1 MNELLLINKPQ
12 NMTSFDVVAIVR
24 KTLNIKKIG
33 HTGTLDPNAEG
44 LMIIL
49 IDKATKALPFLHLD
63 KKEYIASLKLGI
75 KTITGDIWGEV
86 IEQGSIPI
94 LTKEMIEYSLKSFL
108 GKSIQ
113 TPPKVSAISV
123 NGKRLYEYARKDQE
137 VEIPKREIEIF
148 EIECLNIDEEIHF
161 RVQCSSGTYIRSLC
175 EDIAEKLGTI
185 GTMSK
190 LTRTKIEMFNVK
202 DAYTIEQIR
211 NNEFKFTS
219 VNEALNYP
227 KFEIES
233 VIDVKNGKKI
243 RCDSEE
249 DVILLTHNNEVLAL
263 YEKDDE
269 QHTYRCLRG
278 LW

>member
-24 KTLNIKKIG
+24 KTLNIKKVG

-63 KKEYIASLKLGI
+63 KKEYFASLKLGL
-75 KTITGDIWGEV
+75 KTSTGDIWGEV
-86 IEQGSIPI
+86 IEQGSVPVLSQETIKNV
-94 LTKEMIEYSLKSFL
+94 LNSFL
-108 GKSIQ
+108 GQSIQ

-123 NGKRLYEYARKDQE
+123 NGKRLYEYARNDQE

-148 EIECLNIDEEIHF
+148 EIECLSVDDEIHF

-175 EDIAEKLGTI
+175 EDIAVKLGTI

-190 LTRTKIEMFNVK
+190 LTRTKIEMFDVK

-211 NNEFKFTS
+211 NKEFKFTS
-219 VNEALNYP
+219 INEALIYP
-227 KFEIES
+227 KIEIES

-249 DVILLTHNNEVLAL
+249 DLVLLTYNNEVLAI

>member
-24 KTLNIKKIG
+24 KTLNIKKVG

-49 IDKATKALPFLHLD
+49 IDKATKALPFLHLN

-75 KTITGDIWGEV
+75 KTNTGDIWGEI
-86 IEQGSIPI
+86 IEEKNVPELS
-94 LTKEMIEYSLKSFL
+94 KEFIEEVLGSFL

-123 NGKRLYEYARKDQE
+123 NGKRLYEYARKNQD
-137 VEIPKREIEIF
+137 VEIPLREIEVF
-148 EIECLNIDEEIHF
+148 DIECLNVDDQIHF

-190 LTRTKIEMFNVK
+190 LTRTKIEMFSINEAV
-202 DAYTIEQIR
+202 TIDQLR
-211 NNEFKFTS
+211 NKEFNFTS
-219 VNEALNYP
+219 INNALIYP
-227 KFEIES
+227 KIEIEN

-249 DVILLTHNNEVLAL
+249 NILLLTHKDEVIAL

>member
-24 KTLNIKKIG
+24 KTLNIKKVG

-63 KKEYIASLKLGI
+63 KKEYFASLKLGL
-75 KTITGDIWGEV
+75 KTSTGDIWGEV
-86 IEQGSIPI
+86 IEQGSVPT
-94 LTKEMIEYSLKSFL
+94 LSQETIENVLCSFL
-108 GKSIQ
+108 GNSIQ

-148 EIECLNIDEEIHF
+148 EIECLNVDDEIHF

-175 EDIAEKLGTI
+175 EDIAVKLGTL

-211 NNEFKFTS
+211 SKEFEFTS
-219 VNEALNYP
+219 INEALIYT
-227 KFEIES
+227 KIEVES
-233 VIDVKNGKKI
+233 DTDVKNGKKI

-249 DVILLTHNNEVLAL
+249 DLVLLTHNNEVLAL

>member
-24 KTLNIKKIG
+24 KTLNIKKVG

-49 IDKATKALPFLHLD
+49 IDKATKALPFLHLNN
-63 KKEYIASLKLGI
+63 KEYVASLKLGI
-75 KTITGDIWGEV
+75 KTNTGDIWGEV
-86 IEQGSIPI
+86 IEESNIPV
-94 LTKEMIEYSLKSFL
+94 LNQKTIETVLDSFL
-108 GKSIQ
+108 GKSMQ

-123 NGKRLYEYARKDQE
+123 NGKRLYEYARKDQD
-137 VEIPKREIEIF
+137 VVIPQRKIEIF
-148 EIECLNIDEEIHF
+148 KIECLKVDNEIHF
-161 RVQCSSGTYIRSLC
+161 KVQCSSGTYIRSLC
-175 EDIAEKLGTI
+175 EDIAMKLGTV

-190 LTRTKIEMFNVK
+190 LTRTKIEMFNLE
-202 DAYTIEQIR
+202 DAYTIDQIR
-211 NNEFKFTS
+211 NKNFKFQS
-219 VNEALNYP
+219 IDKALDYP
-227 KFEIES
+227 RIEIES

-243 RCDSEE
+243 RCNSEA
-249 DVILLTHNNEVLAL
+249 DVVLLTHQNEILAL

>member
-24 KTLNIKKIG
+24 KTLNIKKVG

-49 IDKATKALPFLHLD
+49 IDKATKALPFLHLN
-63 KKEYIASLKLGI
+63 KKEYIATLKLGI
-75 KTITGDIWGEV
+75 KTNTGDIWGEV
-86 IEQGSIPI
+86 IEEKSVPDISYD
-94 LTKEMIEYSLKSFL
+94 EIETVLKSFM
-108 GKSIQ
+108 GKSLQ

-137 VEIPKREIEIF
+137 VVIPQREIEIY
-148 EIECLNIDEEIHF
+148 EIECLSIDDEIHF

-175 EDIAEKLGTI
+175 EDIALKLNTV

-190 LTRTKIEMFNVK
+190 LTRTKIEMFNVEN
-202 DAYTIEQIR
+202 AYTITQIR
-211 NNEFKFTS
+211 NKEFQFESIDK
-219 VNEALNYP
+219 ALNYP
-227 KFEIES
+227 RFEIENI
-233 VIDVKNGKKI
+233 VDVKNGKKI
-243 RCDSEE
+243 RCDSEAE
-249 DVILLTHNNEVLAL
+249 VILLTYLEEAIAI

>member
-1 MNELLLINKPQ
+1 MNKLLLINKPQ

-24 KTLNIKKIG
+24 KNLNIKKVG
-33 HTGTLDPNAEG
+33 HSGTLDPNAEG
-44 LMIIL
+44 LMILL
-49 IDKATKALPFLHLD
+49 IDKATKALPFLHLN
-63 KKEYIASLKLGI
+63 KKEYIATLKLGI
-75 KTITGDIWGEV
+75 KTSTGDIWGEI
-86 IEQGSIPI
+86 IESKSIPDI
-94 LTKEMIEYSLKSFL
+94 SNDEIKKVLSSFI

-175 EDIAEKLGTI
+175 EDIANKLGTV
-185 GTMSK
+185 GTMSQ
-190 LTRTKIEMFNVK
+190 LTRTKIEMFSIE
-202 DAYTIEQIR
+202 DAYTIDQIR
-211 NNEFKFTS
+211 NKEFIFTS
-219 VNEALNYP
+219 VSKALIYP
-227 KFEIES
+227 KIEIES
-233 VIDVKNGKKI
+233 VMDVKNGKKI
-243 RCDSEE
+243 RLNSEE
-249 DVILLTHNNEVLAL
+249 EIVLLTHNDEVIAL

>member
-24 KTLNIKKIG
+24 KTLNIKKVG

-263 YEKDDE
+263 YKKDDE

>member
-24 KTLNIKKIG
+24 KALNIRKVG

-44 LMIIL
+44 LMIVL
-49 IDKATKALPFLHLD
+49 IDKATKALPFMHLN
-63 KKEYIASLKLGI
+63 KKEYFASLKLGI
-75 KTITGDIWGEV
+75 KTSTGDIWGEEIERGV
-86 IEQGSIPI
+86 IPQLDEKNVYDI
-94 LTKEMIEYSLKSFL
+94 LNTFL
-108 GKSIQ
+108 GKTIQ

-123 NGKRLYEYARKDQE
+123 NGKRLYEYARKDQD
-137 VEIPKREIEIF
+137 VVIPKREIEIY
-148 EIECLNIDEEIHF
+148 EIELINMDEEIHF

-175 EDIAEKLGTI
+175 EDIAVKLGTV

-190 LTRTKIEMFNVK
+190 LIRTKIEAFELK

-211 NNEFKFTS
+211 NKEFNFGEISK
-219 VNEALNYP
+219 ALNYP
-227 KFEIES
+227 IIQIDDS
-233 VIDVKNGKKI
+233 TDVKNGKKLKL
-243 RCDSEE
+243 DSNEPI
-249 DVILLTHNNEVLAL
+249 VMLKHNDQVLAI

-269 QHTYRCLRG
+269 QQIYRCLRG

>member
-24 KTLNIKKIG
+24 KTLNIKKVG

-75 KTITGDIWGEV
+75 KTSTGDIWGEV

-108 GKSIQ
+108 GKSLP

-263 YEKDDE
+263 YKKDDE

>member
-1 MNELLLINKPQ
+1 MNELLLIKKPQ

-24 KTLNIKKIG
+24 KTLNIKKVG

-49 IDKATKALPFLHLD
+49 IDKATKALPFLHLN
-63 KKEYIASLKLGI
+63 KKEYIATLKLGI
-75 KTITGDIWGEV
+75 KTNTGDIWGEV
-86 IEQGSIPI
+86 IEEKSVPDISYD
-94 LTKEMIEYSLKSFL
+94 EIETVLKSFM
-108 GKSIQ
+108 GKSLQ

-137 VEIPKREIEIF
+137 VVIPQREIEIY
-148 EIECLNIDEEIHF
+148 EIECLSVDDEIHF

-175 EDIAEKLGTI
+175 EDIALKLNTV

-190 LTRTKIEMFNVK
+190 LTRTKIEMFNVEN
-202 DAYTIEQIR
+202 AYTITQIR
-211 NNEFKFTS
+211 NKEFQFESIDK
-219 VNEALNYP
+219 ALNYP
-227 KFEIES
+227 RFEIENI
-233 VIDVKNGKKI
+233 VDVKNGKKI
-243 RCDSEE
+243 RCDSEAE
-249 DVILLTHNNEVLAL
+249 VILLTYLEEAIAI

>member
-24 KTLNIKKIG
+24 KTLNIKKVG

-75 KTITGDIWGEV
+75 KTSTGDIWGEV

-94 LTKEMIEYSLKSFL
+94 LTKEMIDFSLKSFL

-137 VEIPKREIEIF
+137 VKIPKREIEIF

-211 NNEFKFTS
+211 NKEFKFTS

-243 RCDSEE
+243 RCNTEE

>member
-1 MNELLLINKPQ
+1 MNELLLIKKPQ

-24 KTLNIKKIG
+24 KTLNIKKVG

-49 IDKATKALPFLHLD
+49 IDKATKALPFLHLN
-63 KKEYIASLKLGI
+63 KKEYIATLKLGI
-75 KTITGDIWGEV
+75 KTNTGDIWGEV
-86 IEQGSIPI
+86 IEEKSVPDISYD
-94 LTKEMIEYSLKSFL
+94 EIETVLKSFM
-108 GKSIQ
+108 GKSLQ

-137 VEIPKREIEIF
+137 VVIPQREIEIY
-148 EIECLNIDEEIHF
+148 EIECLSIDDEIHF

-175 EDIAEKLGTI
+175 EDIALKLNTV

-190 LTRTKIEMFNVK
+190 LTRTKIEMFNVEN
-202 DAYTIEQIR
+202 AYTITQIR
-211 NNEFKFTS
+211 NKEFQFESIDK
-219 VNEALNYP
+219 ALNYP
-227 KFEIES
+227 RFEIENI
-233 VIDVKNGKKI
+233 VDVKNGKKI
-243 RCDSEE
+243 RCDSEAE
-249 DVILLTHNNEVLAL
+249 VILLTYLEEAIAI

>member
-1 MNELLLINKPQ
+1 MNELLLIKKPQ

-24 KTLNIKKIG
+24 KTLNIKKVG

-49 IDKATKALPFLHLD
+49 IDKATKALPFLHLN
-63 KKEYIASLKLGI
+63 KKEYIATLKLGI
-75 KTITGDIWGEV
+75 KTNTGDIWGEV
-86 IEQGSIPI
+86 IEEKSVPDISYD
-94 LTKEMIEYSLKSFL
+94 EIETVLKSFM
-108 GKSIQ
+108 GKSLQ

-137 VEIPKREIEIF
+137 VVIPQREIEIY
-148 EIECLNIDEEIHF
+148 EIECLSVDDEIHF

-175 EDIAEKLGTI
+175 EDIALKLNTV

-190 LTRTKIEMFNVK
+190 LTRTKIEMFNVEN
-202 DAYTIEQIR
+202 AYTITQIR
-211 NNEFKFTS
+211 NKEFQFES
-219 VNEALNYP
+219 IDNALNYP
-227 KFEIES
+227 RFEIKNI
-233 VIDVKNGKKI
+233 VDVKNGKKI
-243 RCDSEE
+243 RCDSEAE
-249 DVILLTHNNEVLAL
+249 VILLTYLEEAIAL

>member
-1 MNELLLINKPQ
+1 K
-12 NMTSFDVVAIVR
+12 TS
-24 KTLNIKKIG
+24 
-33 HTGTLDPNAEG
+33 
-44 LMIIL
+44 
-49 IDKATKALPFLHLD
+49 
-63 KKEYIASLKLGI
+63 
-75 KTITGDIWGEV
+75 TGDIWGEV
-86 IEQGSIPI
+86 IEQGSVPT
-94 LTKEMIEYSLKSFL
+94 LSQETIENVLCSFL
-108 GKSIQ
+108 GNSIQ

-137 VEIPKREIEIF
+137 VEIPNREIEIF
-148 EIECLNIDEEIHF
+148 EIECLNVDDEIHF

-175 EDIAEKLGTI
+175 EDIAVKLGTL

-211 NNEFKFTS
+211 SKEFEFTS
-219 VNEALNYP
+219 INEALIYP
-227 KFEIES
+227 KIEVES
-233 VIDVKNGKKI
+233 VTDVKNGKKI

-249 DVILLTHNNEVLAL
+249 DLVLLTHNNEVLAL

>member
-24 KTLNIKKIG
+24 KSLNIKKVG

-49 IDKATKALPFLHLD
+49 IDKATKALPFLHLNR
-63 KKEYIASLKLGI
+63 KEYIASLKLGL
-75 KTITGDIWGEV
+75 KTSTGDIWGEV
-86 IEQGSIPI
+86 IDQENYPI
-94 LTKEMIEYSLKSFL
+94 ISNEDVIQVLNSFI

-123 NGKRLYEYARKDQE
+123 NGKRLYEYARKDQD

-148 EIECLNIDEEIHF
+148 EIECLNIDDEIHF

-175 EDIAEKLGTI
+175 EDIASKLNTI

-190 LTRTKIEMFNVK
+190 LTRTKIEMFELK
-202 DAYTIEQIR
+202 DAYTIQQIR
-211 NNEFKFTS
+211 NKEFMFTPVS
-219 VNEALNYP
+219 KALTYP
-227 KFEIES
+227 KIEVES

-249 DVILLTHNNEVLAL
+249 DIIVLTHENELLAI

>member
-24 KTLNIKKIG
+24 KALNIRKVG

-44 LMIIL
+44 LMIVL
-49 IDKATKALPFLHLD
+49 IDKATKALPFMQLN

-75 KTITGDIWGEV
+75 KTSTGDIWGEV
-86 IEQGSIPI
+86 IDTCHVPE
-94 LTKEMIEYSLKSFL
+94 LNKEIVINVLNSFI
-108 GKSIQ
+108 GKTIQ
-113 TPPKVSAISV
+113 IPPKVSAISV

-137 VEIPKREIEIF
+137 VEIPKRVIEIY
-148 EIECLNIDEEIHF
+148 EIECVGIDEEIHF

-175 EDIAEKLGTI
+175 EDIADKLETV

-190 LTRTKIEMFNVK
+190 LTRTKIESFELK

-211 NNEFKFTS
+211 NRDFKFGDI
-219 VNEALNYP
+219 NKALNYP
-227 KFEIES
+227 IIQIDDP
-233 VIDVKNGKKI
+233 VDVKNGKKLELNSDEPI
-243 RCDSEE
+243 
-249 DVILLTHNNEVLAL
+249 VMLKHNDEVLAI

-269 QHTYRCLRG
+269 QQIYRCLRG

>member
-24 KTLNIKKIG
+24 KTLNIKKVG

-49 IDKATKALPFLHLD
+49 IDKATKALPFLHLN
-63 KKEYIASLKLGI
+63 KKEYIATLKLGI
-75 KTITGDIWGEV
+75 KTNTGDIWGEV
-86 IEQGSIPI
+86 IEEKSVPDISYD
-94 LTKEMIEYSLKSFL
+94 EIETVLKSFM
-108 GKSIQ
+108 GKSLQ

-137 VEIPKREIEIF
+137 VVIPQREIEIY
-148 EIECLNIDEEIHF
+148 EIECLSIDDEIHF

-175 EDIAEKLGTI
+175 EDIALKLNTV

-190 LTRTKIEMFNVK
+190 LTRTKIEMFNVEN
-202 DAYTIEQIR
+202 AYTITQIR
-211 NNEFKFTS
+211 NKEFQFES
-219 VNEALNYP
+219 IDNALNYP
-227 KFEIES
+227 RFEIKNI
-233 VIDVKNGKKI
+233 VDVKNGKKI
-243 RCDSEE
+243 RCDSEAE
-249 DVILLTHNNEVLAL
+249 VILLTYLEEAIAI

>member
-1 MNELLLINKPQ
+1 MNELLLINKTQ

-24 KTLNIKKIG
+24 KTLNIKKVG

-75 KTITGDIWGEV
+75 KTSTGDIWGEV

>member
-24 KTLNIKKIG
+24 KTLNIKKVG

-108 GKSIQ
+108 GKSLP

-211 NNEFKFTS
+211 NNEWKFTS

-263 YEKDDE
+263 YKKDDE

>member
-24 KTLNIKKIG
+24 KTLNIKKVG

-49 IDKATKALPFLHLD
+49 IDKATKALPFLHLN
-63 KKEYIASLKLGI
+63 KKEYIATLKLGI
-75 KTITGDIWGEV
+75 KTNTGDIWGEV
-86 IEQGSIPI
+86 IEEKSVPDISYD
-94 LTKEMIEYSLKSFL
+94 EIETVLKSFM
-108 GKSIQ
+108 GKSLQ

-137 VEIPKREIEIF
+137 VVIPQREIEIY
-148 EIECLNIDEEIHF
+148 EIECLSVDDEIHF

-175 EDIAEKLGTI
+175 EDIALKLNTV

-190 LTRTKIEMFNVK
+190 LTRTKIEMFNVEN
-202 DAYTIEQIR
+202 AYTITQIR
-211 NNEFKFTS
+211 NKEFQFES
-219 VNEALNYP
+219 IDNALNYP
-227 KFEIES
+227 RFEIKNI
-233 VIDVKNGKKI
+233 VDVKNGKKI
-243 RCDSEE
+243 RCDSEAE
-249 DVILLTHNNEVLAL
+249 VILLTYLEEAIAI

>member
-1 MNELLLINKPQ
+1 MNELLLIKKPQ

-24 KTLNIKKIG
+24 KTLNIKKVG

-49 IDKATKALPFLHLD
+49 IDKATKALPFLHLN
-63 KKEYIASLKLGI
+63 KKEYIATLKLGI
-75 KTITGDIWGEV
+75 KTNTGDIWGEV
-86 IEQGSIPI
+86 IEEKSVPDISYD
-94 LTKEMIEYSLKSFL
+94 EIETVLKSFM
-108 GKSIQ
+108 GKSLQ

-137 VEIPKREIEIF
+137 VVIPQREIEIY
-148 EIECLNIDEEIHF
+148 EIECLSVDDKIHF

-175 EDIAEKLGTI
+175 EDIALKLNTV

-190 LTRTKIEMFNVK
+190 LTRTKIEMFNVEN
-202 DAYTIEQIR
+202 AYTITQIR
-211 NNEFKFTS
+211 NKEFQFES
-219 VNEALNYP
+219 IDNALNYP
-227 KFEIES
+227 RFEIKNI
-233 VIDVKNGKKI
+233 VDVKNGKKI
-243 RCDSEE
+243 RCDSEAE
-249 DVILLTHNNEVLAL
+249 VILLTYLEEAIAL

>member
-24 KTLNIKKIG
+24 KALNIRKVG

-49 IDKATKALPFLHLD
+49 IDKATKALPFMHLNR
-63 KKEYIASLKLGI
+63 KEYIASLKLGI
-75 KTITGDIWGEV
+75 KTSTGDIWGETIV
-86 IEQGSIPI
+86 TSQVPEIDEE
-94 LTKEMIEYSLKSFL
+94 LVVKVLNSFL
-108 GKSIQ
+108 GRTIQ

-137 VEIPKREIEIF
+137 VEIPKREIEIY
-148 EIECLNIDEEIHF
+148 EIECIGIDEEIHF

-175 EDIAEKLGTI
+175 EDIAEKLGTV

-190 LTRTKIEMFNVK
+190 LTRTRIESFELK
-202 DAYTIEQIR
+202 DAYTIDQIR
-211 NNEFKFTS
+211 NKDFKFGEIS
-219 VNEALNYP
+219 KALNYP
-227 KFEIES
+227 VIQIEDPT
-233 VIDVKNGKKI
+233 DVKNGKKLELE
-243 RCDSEE
+243 SEE
-249 DVILLTHNNEVLAL
+249 RVVMLKHNDEVLAI

-269 QHTYRCLRG
+269 QQNYRCLRG

>member
-24 KTLNIKKIG
+24 KTLNIKKVG

>member
-24 KTLNIKKIG
+24 KALNIRKVG

-44 LMIIL
+44 LMIVL
-49 IDKATKALPFLHLD
+49 IDKATKALPFMHLN
-63 KKEYIASLKLGI
+63 KKEYFASLKLGI
-75 KTITGDIWGEV
+75 KTSTGDIWGEEIAHDLIPQL
-86 IEQGSIPI
+86 IEKNVYNV
-94 LTKEMIEYSLKSFL
+94 LNSFL
-108 GKSIQ
+108 GKTIQ

-123 NGKRLYEYARKDQE
+123 NGKRLYEYARKDQD
-137 VEIPKREIEIF
+137 VVIPKREIEIY
-148 EIECLNIDEEIHF
+148 EIELINIDEEIHF

-175 EDIAEKLGTI
+175 EDIAVKLGTV

-190 LTRTKIEMFNVK
+190 LTRTKIETFDLK

-211 NNEFKFTS
+211 NKEFTFGEISK
-219 VNEALNYP
+219 ALNYP
-227 KFEIES
+227 IIQIDDS
-233 VIDVKNGKKI
+233 TDVKNGKKI
-243 RCDSEE
+243 KLDSNEPI
-249 DVILLTHNNEVLAL
+249 VMLKHNDEVLAI

-269 QHTYRCLRG
+269 QQIYRCLRG

>member
-24 KTLNIKKIG
+24 KALNIRKVG

-49 IDKATKALPFLHLD
+49 IDKATKALPFMHLN
-63 KKEYIASLKLGI
+63 KKEYYASLKLGI
-75 KTITGDIWGEV
+75 KTSTGDIWGETIDSSQV
-86 IEQGSIPI
+86 PEIKDE
-94 LTKEMIEYSLKSFL
+94 LVVEVLNSFL
-108 GKSIQ
+108 GKTIQ

-148 EIECLNIDEEIHF
+148 EIEFIGIDEEIHF

-175 EDIAEKLGTI
+175 EDIAEKLGTN

-190 LTRTKIEMFNVK
+190 LTRTRIESFELK

-211 NNEFKFTS
+211 NKEFKFGEIS
-219 VNEALNYP
+219 KALNYP
-227 KFEIES
+227 IIQIEDPT
-233 VIDVKNGKKI
+233 DVKNGKKI
-243 RCDSEE
+243 ELDSEE
-249 DVILLTHNNEVLAL
+249 RVVMLKHNDEVLAI

-269 QHTYRCLRG
+269 QQNYRCLRG

>member
-24 KTLNIKKIG
+24 KNLNIKKVG
-33 HTGTLDPNAEG
+33 HSGTLDPNAEG
-44 LMIIL
+44 LMILL
-49 IDKATKALPFLHLD
+49 IDKATKALPFLHLN
-63 KKEYIASLKLGI
+63 KKEYIATLKLGI
-75 KTITGDIWGEV
+75 KTSTGDIWGEI
-86 IEQGSIPI
+86 IESKSIPDI
-94 LTKEMIEYSLKSFL
+94 SNDEIKKVLSSFI

-175 EDIAEKLGTI
+175 EDIANKLGTV
-185 GTMSK
+185 GTMSQ
-190 LTRTKIEMFNVK
+190 LTRTKIEMFSIE
-202 DAYTIEQIR
+202 DAYTIDQIR
-211 NNEFKFTS
+211 NKEFIFTS
-219 VNEALNYP
+219 VSKALIYP
-227 KFEIES
+227 KIEIES
-233 VIDVKNGKKI
+233 VMDVKNGKKI
-243 RCDSEE
+243 RLNSEE
-249 DVILLTHNNEVLAL
+249 EIVLLTHNDEVIAL